1 MVRND
6 FSRIIT
12 TLCEYYERR
21 EPKNAA
27 LEAWFARC
35 RHIPAE
41 PLDYIAQKI
50 MENHETFPKNLPAA
64 MRDTFTEW
72 LQANPDKRAVKTFT
86 NCPDC
91 EDGLI
96 FTSKHQ
102 EKFNVKYKYVHA
114 CGKCGQSEYRQYPR
128 AMLEELVAAGH
139 KSRKWKETRRNA

>member
-72 LQANPDKRAVKTFT
+72 LQANPDKRAGLRRWVDLHIETSGKIQREIQVCLFVRKMRAVLLPAIPEG
-86 NCPDC
+86 NAGRIDC
-91 EDGLI
+91 SRSHVPEVERKKI
-96 FTSKHQ
+96 IP
-102 EKFNVKYKYVHA
+102 
-114 CGKCGQSEYRQYPR
+114 RQR
-128 AMLEELVAAGH
+128 QC
-139 KSRKWKETRRNA
+139 N